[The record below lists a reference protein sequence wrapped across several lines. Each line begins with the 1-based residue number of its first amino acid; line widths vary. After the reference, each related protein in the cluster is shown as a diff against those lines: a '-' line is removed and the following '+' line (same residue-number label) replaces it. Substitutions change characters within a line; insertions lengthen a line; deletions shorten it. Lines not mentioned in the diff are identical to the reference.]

1 MKLSEQEKEKRIQ
14 NIRKFKNMISEYLQ
28 EIKEKIEKA
37 FN

>member
-14 NIRKFKNMISEYLQ
+14 NIRKFKNMISEYLK
-28 EIKEKIEKA
+28 ETKEKIEKA

>member
-28 EIKEKIEKA
+28 ETKEKIEKA